1 MKLGIIG
8 FLNAENAS
16 PVNGCIQMYSLINP
30 YNSTNDVTPNVTPD
44 FLHEAKSL
52 VNTAFSKE
60 IYKK

>member
-1 MKLGIIG
+1 MKLVMIS
-8 FLNAENAS
+8 LPTAEKSNS
-16 PVNGCIQMYSLINP
+16 VNGCIQMYSSINP
-30 YNSTNDVTPNVTPD
+30 YNFTNDVTPNVTPD